1 MPETGYTGPS
11 RSKNVLLLTGILVLS
26 FIWGVGITPLS
37 IKLSRQ
43 YDIVDLPGGRKVH
56 QGTVPRGAGIVM
68 WSGYTMWLLFVAVDP
83 FFLKFSST
91 AAVFVFVTGYLDDMR
106 SVDPLLRFFIHLM
119 SAFLIVY
126 FFDTDIL
133 KSAILLLWITG
144 MISAY
149 NLIDGLDG
157 LCLVTFLISAFVAV
171 FFTSTYVWIPL
182 IGLGSGI
189 LIWNFP
195 VARTFLGDGGSTLL
209 GLLFSSHFVFASI
222 ELIEPLS
229 VFSLAFILFLCGGIP
244 VADTLFAILRRSLKR
259 SSPFEADRLHFHHRL
274 LDAGVGRIKIVLI
287 LGFIHFIMVLSGFVL
302 LTGHMI

>member
-1 MPETGYTGPS
+1 M
-11 RSKNVLLLTGILVLS
+11 LLLAVILVLS

-56 QGTVPRGAGIVM
+56 HGTVPRGAGIVM
-68 WSGYTMWLLFVAVDP
+68 WSGYTMWLLFVAADP

-91 AAVFVFVTGYLDDMR
+91 ATVLVFVTGYLDDMR
-106 SVDPLLRFFIHLM
+106 SVNPMLRFFIHLM

-126 FFDTDIL
+126 FFDTSIL
-133 KSAILLLWITG
+133 KSAILVFWITG

-157 LCLVTFLISAFVAV
+157 LCIVTFLISTFVALL
-171 FFTSTYVWIPL
+171 FTPTFVWIPL

-189 LIWNFP
+189 LVWNFP

-209 GLLFSSHFVFASI
+209 GLLFSSHFVFVSI

-229 VFSLAFILFLCGGIP
+229 VFALAFILFLCGGIP
-244 VADTLFAILRRSLKR
+244 VADTLFAIIRRSLKR
-259 SSPFEADRLHFHHRL
+259 SSPFVADRLHFHHRL
-274 LDAGVGRIKIVLI
+274 IDAGVSRIKVVII
-287 LGFIHFIMVLSGFVL
+287 LGFVNFIMVLSGFVL
-302 LTGHMI
+302 LTGCMI